1 MGGLCLMLG
10 ACGGEDSDSDT
21 ANDSSAEGD
30 TNANDDDGPSGN
42 DDGDNNNGDDGDDSS
57 QQTQQESEC
66 SDSSQ
71 CEFVVCDCAEGPVNF
86 QGCSV
91 VNGIGTCATEDTCAS
106 SACD

>member
-10 ACGGEDSDSDT
+10 ACGGEDSGSDT
-21 ANDSSAEGD
+21 PNDSSAEGD

-42 DDGDNNNGDDGDDSS
+42 DDDGDDSS

-66 SDSSQ
+66 SNSSQ
-71 CEFVVCDCAEGPVNF
+71 CDLVVCDCAEGPVNF